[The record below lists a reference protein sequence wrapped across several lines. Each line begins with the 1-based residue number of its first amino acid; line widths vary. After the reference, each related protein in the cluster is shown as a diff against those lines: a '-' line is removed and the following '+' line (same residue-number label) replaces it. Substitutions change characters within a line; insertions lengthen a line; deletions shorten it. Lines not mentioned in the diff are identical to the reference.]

1 MPLYFK
7 SEQGAEVFKNGLNTV
22 SQSSGFKGL
31 PANPT
36 F

>member
-7 SEQGAEVFKNGLNTV
+7 FKQGAEAFKNGLNTV
-22 SQSSGFKGL
+22 SQNPGFKGL
-31 PANPT
+31 PTKPT

>member
-7 SEQGAEVFKNGLNTV
+7 SEQGDEAFKNGLNAV
-22 SQSSGFKGL
+22 SQSPGFKGL
-31 PANPT
+31 PIKPT